1 MKNEIVKRI
10 ASNGIVAALYFVLTV
25 ATSAFSYGAIQ
36 VRIAEALVLL
46 CFFRRDYVIGVTL
59 GCLLSNIFST
69 MPMPVLDMVFGTLA
83 TLISSLAISFMK
95 NLFVATLFPVLANAF
110 VVGAEL
116 YFMLQEPFWLSCL
129 TVGIGELV
137 AVSILGYTLFMILGR
152 QEGILKVI
160 GANRNLDFKW

>member
-59 GCLLSNIFST
+59 GCLLANLFST
-69 MPMPVLDMVFGTLA
+69 MPMPIFDMIFGTLA
-83 TLISSLAISFMK
+83 TLISSLLISFMK
-95 NLFVATLFPVLANAF
+95 KLFVATLFPVIANAF

-129 TVGIGELV
+129 TVGIGELI
-137 AVSILGYTLFMILGR
+137 AVSILGYTLFMIIGR
-152 QEGILKVI
+152 QEGVLKVI
-160 GANRNLDFKW
+160 GASRNLDYKW